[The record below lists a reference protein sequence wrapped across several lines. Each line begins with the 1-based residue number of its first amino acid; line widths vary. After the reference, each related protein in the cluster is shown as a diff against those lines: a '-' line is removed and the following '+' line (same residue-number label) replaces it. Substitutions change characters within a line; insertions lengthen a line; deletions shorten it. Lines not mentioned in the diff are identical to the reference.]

1 MYDKF
6 FVISCTM
13 SGVTS
18 IVNNYRV
25 IKKETKTKFRNEKIN
40 NKQIN
45 LKEIEKGSIFKV
57 PTSLP
62 LDDIQNVINES
73 RKYNS
78 LFVFI
83 YRQNFFAKALA
94 WYDWHVDNKT
104 LDVKY
109 ISKWIKGVRLVETNV
124 YNLLNRSNVDF
135 KTLTYEDIYINS
147 YDVMIEKLKVLN
159 LNIDKKTAK
168 LFRYTRLYN
177 TTDNTLNGKYN
188 WKPELDIHRDK
199 PGFDICYDLLCDER
213 IEFNETA

>member
-6 FVISCTM
+6 FVIGCTM

-25 IKKETKTKFRNEKIN
+25 LKNETKTKFRNEKIN
-40 NKQIN
+40 NKEIN
-45 LKEIEKGSIFKV
+45 FNEIKKGSIFKV
-57 PTSLP
+57 PASLP

-78 LFVFI
+78 LFIFI
-83 YRQNFFAKALA
+83 YRQNFFEKALA

-109 ISKWIKGVRLVETNV
+109 ISNWIDTVKKTETNV
-124 YNLLNRSNVDF
+124 YNLLSESNVDL

-147 YDVMIEKLKVLN
+147 YDVMIEKLKLFD
-159 LNIDKKTAK
+159 LNINKETAK
-168 LFRYTRLYN
+168 LFRYTRIYN
-177 TTDNTLNGKYN
+177 TTDNTLNGNYK
-188 WKPELDIHRDK
+188 WKPEIDIHK
-199 PGFDICYDLLCDER
+199 HKLGFDICYDMLCDER
-213 IEFNETA
+213 IEFL